1 MTQYLRPISD
11 INAKWTCSTGSNRY
25 ALIDEETY
33 SDIDFISGTAGN
45 GYQEVKLVTGQTPG
59 NRLNHIV
66 NFRSRYSTSGSTLTV
81 TLVQGS
87 TTIASSTKTPASSFT
102 NYSFTLTEAQAN
114 LITDYS
120 DLRIRFTTNGI
131 VYVSQAYMEVPDGG
145 SKPGLEMG
153 CLF

>member
-1 MTQYLRPISD
+1 MSQILRPISD

-33 SDIDFISGTAGN
+33 SDSDYITGAAAN
-45 GYQEVKLVTGQTPG
+45 GYQEVKLATGQTPG

-66 NFRSRYSTSGSTLTV
+66 NFRSKYITTGSTLTV

-87 TTIASSTKTPASSFT
+87 TTIASSTKTPASSYT

-120 DLRIRFTTNGI
+120 DLRIRFTTNGAL
-131 VYVSQAYMEVPDGG
+131 YVSQAYLEIPDGG
-145 SKPGLEMG
+145 SKSGLEMG